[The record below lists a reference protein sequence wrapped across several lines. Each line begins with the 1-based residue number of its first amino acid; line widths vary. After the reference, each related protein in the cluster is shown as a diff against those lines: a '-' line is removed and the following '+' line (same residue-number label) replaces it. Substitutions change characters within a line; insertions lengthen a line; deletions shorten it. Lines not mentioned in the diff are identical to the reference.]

1 MLTGACWDELMKAAT
16 FPHYDYIVIG
26 AGSAGCVLGARLS
39 EQSAARVLVV
49 EAGPPDT
56 QPDIAVPS
64 RHPSLRG
71 RLVDYGYVT
80 TPQAGLAGRTLAF
93 PRGRILGGGSS
104 TNGMIYLR
112 GHRDDYDSW
121 ARAGAAGW
129 SYRQMLPYLRR
140 MESVPGANPVLRGQ
154 HGPMRPAPARVGN
167 PLTSVFLDA
176 AAEAGHPLSE
186 DLNGEWAEGAGW
198 HDLAI
203 VDGRRQSAA
212 DAYLRPALSRANL
225 TVLPDSRV
233 VRLLLDRDRCAGVR
247 YLRNGQ
253 LAEVTAGEVILC
265 AGAIDSPRLLLL
277 SGIGP
282 ADELRAAGVHVVHD
296 LPGVG
301 RNLRDHA
308 VSYVVYSARNL
319 VAPAANNYAEA
330 SLLWRS
336 DASLAG
342 PDMQIVF
349 VHAPDLG
356 PGSLAGADGFS
367 FAVTTAPHSRGTVRL
382 RDAEVSSMPLI
393 DPNYLADQGDLA
405 RLLDGIDMAR
415 DLAHRAPFDAWRREE
430 FVPGAECVEFA
441 EVAAFA
447 RVATRASGHPVGTCA
462 IGMGP
467 EAVVNADLTVR
478 GLSNLRVA
486 DASVIPTLGS
496 ANTQV
501 AVTAVAERAA
511 DLVAGAQAELLRA
524 HELNLLG

>member
-1 MLTGACWDELMKAAT
+1 MRPST

-39 EQSAARVLVV
+39 EQSAARVLVL
-49 EAGPPDT
+49 EAGPADT

-71 RLVDYGYVT
+71 REVDYGYAT
-80 TPQAGLAGRTLAF
+80 TPQAGLAGRALPF
-93 PRGRILGGGSS
+93 PRGRTLGGGSS

-121 ARAGAAGW
+121 ERAGAAGW

-140 MESVPGANPVLRGQ
+140 MESVPGADPVRRGRN
-154 HGPMRPAPARVGN
+154 GPMRPAPARAGN
-167 PLTSVFLDA
+167 PLSSVFLA
-176 AAEAGHPLSE
+176 AAGEAGHLISE

-247 YLRNGQ
+247 YLRGGQ
-253 LAEVTAGEVILC
+253 PAEVTAGEVILC

-282 ADELRAAGVHVVHD
+282 ADELRSAGVRVVHD

-301 RNLRDHA
+301 RNLRDHP
-308 VSYVVYSARNL
+308 VSCVVYSARKL
-319 VAPAANNYAEA
+319 VPPATNNYAEA
-330 SLLWRS
+330 SMSWRS
-336 DASLAG
+336 EASLAG

-349 VHAPDLG
+349 VHAPVLAPG
-356 PGSLAGADGFS
+356 PVAGADGFS
-367 FAVTTAPHSRGTVRL
+367 FRVATAPRSRGTVRL
-382 RDAEVSSMPLI
+382 RDAEVTSMPLI
-393 DPNYLADQGDLA
+393 DPKYLADQGDLT
-405 RLLDGIDMAR
+405 RVLDGIDVAR
-415 DLAHRAPFDAWRREE
+415 DLAHRPPFDAWRGAE
-430 FVPGAECVEFA
+430 FVPGAELTGVA
-441 EVAAFA
+441 ELAALT
-447 RVATRASGHPVGTCA
+447 RVITGASGHPVGTCA

-467 EAVVNADLTVR
+467 EAVVNPDLTVR

-511 DLVAGAQAELLRA
+511 DLIAGAQAELLRA